1 MSHKRVIVTGITAKG
16 MAYLWIA
23 DHVRPIWLC
32 KAVLAATRPI
42 PVWIFR
48 AIGFSAKGAK

>member
-1 MSHKRVIVTGITAKG
+1 MKVIVTGITAKG

-32 KAVLAATRPI
+32 NAVLAATRRLPL
-42 PVWIFR
+42 WIFR
-48 AIGFSAKGAK
+48 AIGFSSKGGK

>member
-1 MSHKRVIVTGITAKG
+1 MRVIVTGITAKG

-23 DHVRPIWLC
+23 DHVRPMWLC
-32 KAVLAATRPI
+32 KAVLAATRRLPL
-42 PVWIFR
+42 WIFR